1 MDPECNGCRQQSEGH
16 LSWKTL
22 ICGDT
27 AGWFYCD
34 LYLKLP
40 SVIFLRYEN
49 ANDSVRE
56 RMQAQCIC
64 YRKRK
69 RTWGGQTGIGQTADC
84 LSFLFVCQSCLFLLV
99 FLLSA
104 LGQNSCKLIS
114 CDTPNTIECISDC
127 FMVSS
132 GLHYQWYPSTHR
144 ERERE
149 RERRGRVRQGSM
161 EQDRWCWIKKH
172 TLLFWFSLWIKRNR
186 KCGIGLRPFLSHCF
200 SAYLSHS

>member
-104 LGQNSCKLIS
+104 LGQNSCTANFLWYTKHHWMYLRLLHGLIWS
-114 CDTPNTIECISDC
+114 SLSVISQHIE
-127 FMVSS
+127 
-132 GLHYQWYPSTHR
+132 R

-149 RERRGRVRQGSM
+149 RERDGG
-161 EQDRWCWIKKH
+161 
-172 TLLFWFSLWIKRNR
+172 
-186 KCGIGLRPFLSHCF
+186 G
-200 SAYLSHS
+200 